1 MNSPK
6 TLEQFKKL
14 LLNRKKD
21 LLSLSNQ
28 SVSAQSIVNLDQ
40 GVIGR
45 LSRMDAIRAQ
55 AMAVE
60 TENRRQTEISR
71 IEIALSRIS
80 EQTYGLCISCE
91 ENIEQKRLQN
101 DPAVAICINCA
112 KHT

>member
-28 SVSAQSIVNLDQ
+28 SVSARSIVNLDQ

-60 TENRRQTEISR
+60 AENRRQSEISR
-71 IEIALSRIS
+71 IETALSK
-80 EQTYGLCISCE
+80 YFPKFG
-91 ENIEQKRLQN
+91 
-101 DPAVAICINCA
+101 
-112 KHT
+112 